1 MKYILYARKSTE
13 EDDRQVLS
21 IEAQLVELQEYA
33 AKEKLEIV
41 ASFCEAKTAKEPG
54 RIKFIERGKADGIIS
69 WHPDRLA
76 RNSVDGGKI
85 IHFVDRGLIKSL
97 KFPTFW
103 FEATPQGLFMLNI
116 AFGQSK
122 YFVDNLR
129 ENVKRGLRQ
138 KIRNGTWPGWAPVGY
153 LNNAKTRGIDVDS
166 EKAPK
171 VKKLFEMYATG
182 AYTLHS
188 LANWCKEKGLRG
200 NLGKE
205 IALSNVQSILQ
216 NIFYIGLMKYGGE
229 IHEGQHEPLIS
240 KKLFDS
246 CREVMSKR
254 GKFHYVRKNDFAFL
268 GLMKCASCGC
278 SITAEKQKGHHYYR
292 CTRKKGPCQEKHY
305 LREEILTEQITSYLQ
320 KVSLSSQDTEKVLAA
335 LDREQDKARESAQS
349 EVIVLKE
356 QLSQVEAKLQK
367 LLDIY
372 LADALS
378 TEEYAAK
385 KQSLLSQ
392 KVSLSEKITDFE
404 TKGLSWLEPAR
415 EFVKSL
421 NQAANLLSSP
431 NPIAMTTFLKN
442 IGSNHILR
450 NREFVFTPK
459 IEYELVAERSEAN
472 QNSLTFPV
480 WCTLQDSNLRPT
492 RCKRVALP
500 TELSV
505 QDIFLYPVPTC
516 TSFKEFFPPHRITSL
531 IIRLTVNQCPW
542 TMF

>member
-41 ASFCEAKTAKEPG
+41 ASFQEAKTAKEPG
-54 RIKFIERGKADGIIS
+54 RMKFAEMLSLIERGKADGIIS

-76 RNSVDGGKI
+76 RNTVDGGQI
-85 IHFVDRGLIKSL
+85 IHLVDRGLIKSL

-103 FEATPQGLFMLNI
+103 FEPTPQGLFMLNI

-138 KIRNGTWPGWAPVGY
+138 KIRNGVWPSWAPVGY
-153 LNNAKTRGIDVDS
+153 TNNPKTRGIDVDS
-166 EKAPK
+166 DKAPK
-171 VKKLFEMYATG
+171 VKRLFEMYATG

-188 LANWCKEKGLRG
+188 LANWCKENGLRG

-216 NIFYIGLMKYGGE
+216 NIFYIGFMKYGGE

-240 KKLFDS
+240 KKLFDT
-246 CREVMSKR
+246 CQEVMAKR
-254 GKFHYVRKNDFAFL
+254 GRVHELHKNDFTFL
-268 GLMKCASCGC
+268 GFLKCASCGC
-278 SITAEKQKGHHYYR
+278 SITAEKQKGHNYYR
-292 CTRKKGPCQEKHY
+292 CTKKKGICQEKHY
-305 LREEILTEQITSYLQ
+305 LREEALTEQIISYLQ

-335 LDREQDKARESAQS
+335 LDSEQDKARESAQS
-349 EVIVLKE
+349 EVSILKE
-356 QLSQVEAKLQK
+356 QLSQVEVKLQK
-367 LLDIY
+367 LLDVY

-392 KVSLSEKITDFE
+392 KMSLSEKITDFE

-421 NQAANLLSSP
+421 NQATNLLSSP
-431 NPIAMTTFLKN
+431 NPTAMTTFLKN

-459 IEYELVAERSEAN
+459 IEYKIIAERSEAN
-472 QNSLTFPV
+472 P
-480 WCTLQDSNLRPT
+480 SNLQFPT
-492 RCKRVALP
+492 W
-500 TELSV
+500 
-505 QDIFLYPVPTC
+505 
-516 TSFKEFFPPHRITSL
+516 
-531 IIRLTVNQCPW
+531 CPG
-542 TMF
+542 

>member
-1 MKYILYARKSTE
+1 MKYFIYARKSTE

-21 IEAQLVELQEYA
+21 IEAQLVELKEFA

-41 ASFCEAKTAKEPG
+41 ASFQEAKTAKEPG
-54 RIKFIERGKADGIIS
+54 RIKFAEMLSLIERGKADGIIS

-305 LREEILTEQITSYLQ
+305 LREEALTEQITSYLQ

-335 LDREQDKARESAQS
+335 LDAEQEKAREDAQN
-349 EVIVLKE
+349 EVVNLKE
-356 QLSQVEAKLQK
+356 ELASVETKLAR

-415 EFVKSL
+415 GFVKSL
-421 NQAANLLSSP
+421 NQAANLIQTDTLSELP
-431 NPIAMTTFLKN
+431 TFLKN

-450 NREFVFTPK
+450 NRQLIFSPK
-459 IEYELVAERSEAN
+459 IPYNLVAEQSEAN
-472 QNSLTFPV
+472 RNRLQIPY
-480 WCTLQDSNLRPT
+480 WCRERDSNSHSPMDCGLLRPV
-492 RCKRVALP
+492 CLP
-500 TELSV
+500 FHHPGWCNCL
-505 QDIFLYPVPTC
+505 
-516 TSFKEFFPPHRITSL
+516 
-531 IIRLTVNQCPW
+531 N
-542 TMF
+542 